1 MYCESC
7 LFLSVFLFFF
17 VFSPLAKKF
26 QTTCSF
32 TLHQSKVG
40 PERKREREWTG
51 KRDRVLVREVWRLN
65 SHEIQPSNS
74 YCCSKGRYIKYKT
87 ETGVSIY
94 EPDYRCINQTCYLAH
109 AVPSLGLLYGLPQI
123 DGWSIHTPTTSKLL
137 MDKLHRTLTVLLI
150 I

>member
-7 LFLSVFLFFF
+7 LFLSVFLFFLYSHHLPKSF
-17 VFSPLAKKF
+17 KQHALSLFIKAK
-26 QTTCSF
+26 
-32 TLHQSKVG
+32 LG
-40 PERKREREWTG
+40 RRGREREREWMRKG
-51 KRDRVLVREVWRLN
+51 EVWRLN

-94 EPDYRCINQTCYLAH
+94 GPDYRCINQTCYLAH

-137 MDKLHRTLTVLLI
+137 LDKLHRTLTVLLI